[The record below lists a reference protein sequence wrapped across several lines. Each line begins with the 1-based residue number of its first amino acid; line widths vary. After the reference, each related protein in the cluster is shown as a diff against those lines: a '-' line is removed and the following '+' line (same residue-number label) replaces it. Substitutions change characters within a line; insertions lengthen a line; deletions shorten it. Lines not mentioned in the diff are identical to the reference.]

1 MNKSGVLIF
10 SYTRAQAIADGVLV
24 DVSKLAKEAGFRY
37 PVAVTAAVWA
47 ECVTVPDGV
56 AGQDET
62 GRLWDV
68 LNLLR
73 FAIGS
78 KVAVPR
84 YALPGQNLDG
94 ERVDFAVHV
103 RKDNSE
109 GDPPLVDLYA
119 LCGPGDD
126 GEPVVTIMLPNED

>member
-10 SYTRAQAIADGVLV
+10 SYMRRQAIADGVLV
-24 DVSKLAKEAGFRY
+24 DVSKLAKEAGFRF

-73 FAIGS
+73 FAIAKQPKDS
-78 KVAVPR
+78 AR
-84 YALPGQNLDG
+84 A
-94 ERVDFAVHV
+94 DFAVHV

-109 GDPPLVDLYA
+109 GDPPLVPLYA
-119 LCGPGDD
+119 LCGRGDD
-126 GEPVVTIMLPNED
+126 GEPVVTVMLPSED

>member
-1 MNKSGVLIF
+1 MKRNNEVLIF

-24 DVSKLAKEAGFRY
+24 DVSKLAKEAGFRF

-47 ECVTVPDGV
+47 ECVAVPDGV

-68 LNLLR
+68 LNMLR
-73 FAIGS
+73 FAIAS
-78 KVAVPR
+78 QQK
-84 YALPGQNLDG
+84 DS

-109 GDPPLVDLYA
+109 GFPPLVRLYA

-126 GEPVVTIMLPNED
+126 AEPVITVMQPGED

>member
-73 FAIGS
+73 FAIAS

-103 RKDNSE
+103 RKNSE

-119 LCGPGDD
+119 LCGPGDN

>member
-1 MNKSGVLIF
+1 MNNSGALVF
-10 SYTRAQAIADGVLV
+10 SYMRRQAIADGVLV
-24 DVSKLAKEAGFRY
+24 DVSKLAAEAGFRY

-47 ECVTVPDGV
+47 ECVTVPEGV
-56 AGQDET
+56 TGQDET

-68 LNLLR
+68 LNVLR
-73 FAIGS
+73 VAIAN

-84 YALPGQNLDG
+84 YALPGQTLDG

-109 GDPPLVDLYA
+109 GDPPLVSLYA
-119 LCGPGDD
+119 PCGPGDN
-126 GEPVVTIMLPNED
+126 GEPVVTVMLPSED